1 MARERRA
8 TEERLRR
15 LGQVYLDELLDYD
28 DYRRQ
33 KRQLEE
39 KLGSLIV
46 PGIEAAQAAGNL
58 LENLPALWE
67 AADLGE
73 RRKILMTMLAAVYVE
88 TVEERAVVALQP
100 KPAFQA
106 LFQLATTREGSGVVL
121 LPGVFGPQVEPQ
133 QDGHSQD
140 PQPSHV
146 GRQDHRVLP
155 VESVGQP
162 QAGSSAELEEGQRT
176 HVSHRPGSPHLHH
189 LGHEPQRGQQRRQ
202 APHQGP
208 PQGVGQASSDE
219 NSPQAAHLEAEISPA
234 VASDDSLPCF
244 WWRRGRLHL
253 HRNTA
258 TNGWWSARE
267 LVLVE
272 MRAG

>member
-1 MARERRA
+1 
-8 TEERLRR
+8 
-15 LGQVYLDELLDYD
+15 
-28 DYRRQ
+28 
-33 KRQLEE
+33 
-39 KLGSLIV
+39 V

-73 RRKILMTMLAAVYVE
+73 RRRILMTMLAAVYVE

-121 LPGVFGPQVEPQ
+121 YPE
-133 QDGHSQD
+133 
-140 PQPSHV
+140 
-146 GRQDHRVLP
+146 
-155 VESVGQP
+155 
-162 QAGSSAELEEGQRT
+162 
-176 HVSHRPGSPHLHH
+176 
-189 LGHEPQRGQQRRQ
+189 HEN
-202 APHQGP
+202 P
-208 PQGVGQASSDE
+208 PIASG
-219 NSPQAAHLEAEISPA
+219 
-234 VASDDSLPCF
+234 DSIPCL

-258 TNGWWSARE
+258 TNEWWSARE

-272 MRAG
+272 LRAAQGTCIAS